1 MAQELKITGETHVDR
16 GKALR
21 QELVNTIETLRPN
34 GTRPHEPIPREWE
47 NYVVLHDA
55 YIEGVANR
63 EIMARLST
71 SEGTFNRIRRKALR
85 GVARY
90 LLEKV

>member
-1 MAQELKITGETHVDR
+1 
-16 GKALR
+16 
-21 QELVNTIETLRPN
+21 LVEAIETLRPG
-34 GTRPHEPIPREWE
+34 GTRPKEPLPREWE

-63 EIMARLST
+63 EIMARLYT

-90 LLEKV
+90 LLEKKN